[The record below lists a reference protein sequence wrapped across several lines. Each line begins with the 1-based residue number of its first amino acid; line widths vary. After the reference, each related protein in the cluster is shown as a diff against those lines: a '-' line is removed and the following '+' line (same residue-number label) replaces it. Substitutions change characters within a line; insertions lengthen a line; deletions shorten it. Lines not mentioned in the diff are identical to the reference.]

1 MRRVGLRGGAAV
13 DALGLGTWRLGE
25 SARARA
31 GEVAAV
37 RHAIELGW
45 RLFDTAEMYGE
56 GGAEEV
62 LGRALGEALRAGDVR
77 RDELFVV
84 SKFYPHHAS
93 RHGVAQAC
101 EQSLARLGLERID
114 LYLLHWRGQHP
125 LADTV
130 AGLQA
135 LREQGRI
142 GQWGVSNFGV
152 ADMAE
157 LWQVSHGAQCAANQ
171 VYYSLGQR
179 GIEFDLLPWLRRH
192 GVPTM
197 AYCPID
203 QGTLAAAA
211 ALQPLARRLGA
222 TPAQVALAWL
232 VDRGDVIAIPK
243 SAHRDH
249 LRDNLAA
256 ASIELDAAARTELD
270 TLFPPPRSGQ
280 PLAIV

>member
-1 MRRVGLRGGAAV
+1 MRRVDLRGAAAV

-25 SARARA
+25 AARTRA
-31 GEVAAV
+31 AEVVAL
-37 RHAIELGW
+37 RYAIELGW

-77 RDELFVV
+77 REDLFIV
-84 SKFYPHHAS
+84 SKVYPHHAS
-93 RHGVAQAC
+93 RRGVAQAC
-101 EQSLARLGLERID
+101 ERSLARLGLECID

-130 AGLQA
+130 AGFEA
-135 LREQGRI
+135 LRERGLV

-152 ADMAE
+152 ADMDE
-157 LWQVSHGAQCAANQ
+157 LWQVPQGTHCAANQ

-179 GIEFDLLPWLRRH
+179 GIEFDLLPWLRHH

-203 QGTLAAAA
+203 QGTLAADA
-211 ALQPLARRLGA
+211 ALQPLARRLRA

-243 SAHRDH
+243 SVNREH

-270 TLFPPPRSGQ
+270 TLFAPPGSAQ
-280 PLAIV
+280 PLAVV